1 MEFKKGGE
9 ATTLQSAGSPTAE
22 EQRERMRELF
32 LEGLSENDTEKLLR
46 VPKSDLHNHS
56 TKGCRRAW
64 LSEQLK
70 IKLPEPPERF
80 EGLAGMQEWFTTFVK
95 PFCAGKEGGLIRW
108 EGAFAEAARNNIKR
122 LSMNFGA
129 QEIEL
134 FGGMSAFRRII
145 EGFHSKLCPDT
156 VFEPELTYVSC
167 CDTEVEAAR
176 IEQYISDGFFRSVDV
191 CGGEDVKPVEAFVP
205 LYRKAEQYGLMKRM
219 HVGES
224 GSAEDVRR
232 AVEVLGLSEVHH
244 GIHAAESDEVMR
256 FLADNRIQLNI
267 CPSSNVKLGYADSYK
282 DHPIKLLYENGVKV
296 TVNTD
301 DLLIFDSSVENE
313 YLLLYQ
319 AGTLTANQLNEIRES
334 ALTGEISCLR

>member
-122 LSMNFGA
+122 LSM
-129 QEIEL
+129 
-134 FGGMSAFRRII
+134 
-145 EGFHSKLCPDT
+145 K
-156 VFEPELTYVSC
+156 PELTYVSC

-256 FLADNRIQLNI
+256 FLADNRIQLNV

-282 DHPIKLLYENGVKV
+282 DHPIKLLYENGVQV